1 MRTNRKPP
9 PPKAFSRNRIAA
21 LVLLLLAAV
30 LGYFVYERLGMRMGG
45 SPSSLRSPYATED
58 EWIVGEIV
66 RDIAEMAA
74 HAQGASLDSVEVSQ
88 EHAPGNP
95 LPAVRLDV
103 RAGALARYEG
113 TLSFDRWLWSPESYA
128 PAAAALIGPGLPA
141 SSRETSIAEA
151 LLDARAPVLEKES
164 ARVSELLAA
173 DMRDPLAH
181 EEAALVLAAL
191 ALREAAY
198 AFDDVR
204 FLLGRITA
212 HLAVARSLR
221 GAESQGHAGAIA
233 EAALLA
239 LGGRQ
244 QEALEAIERLRGAPS
259 PAALAWRN
267 ALTMYTTS
275 DWRGRPEGPES
286 PEDNDSLLERVQR
299 FRAMVTALGSAA
311 AISRFEDEARTQL
324 PDWGRIVTW
333 AYCCAA
339 SDSSFITTQM
349 ERELAELQEVWS
361 LARDD
366 RMSPVNVTEALNVPA
381 GRLLGENGPRVLGWG
396 TWAALYQRH
405 IAGLLVAAHEI
416 LDESLGMPDS
426 AAEYSH
432 DARLVFSGLT
442 LDPVVEVRRSRKAGA
457 RVEDTI
463 GMDDVIELAR
473 RSPEVLNARN
483 WEFLADSALH
493 MMRKRGMP
501 QAERW
506 FSRAVLE
513 TSVIDTPFRMRLL
526 RNVIGEPKAVE
537 TALLGFAPHHPVVV
551 DVVLEHLPPAE
562 KTLDRVS
569 REVGARVEYDLV
581 ALRKLEEAADKEPEK
596 GIPIRERMC
605 DLDRN
610 ECADLGWAF
619 VRLGRPVE
627 AAASFQRAVDEAP
640 DRIGV
645 CNNVNWLVNYYYDQG
660 RVEEARTIADM
671 AADVYCGWGLYT
683 RAYLSERMGQPV
695 EAERLYVANAE
706 RYDGEEPVSYF
717 LAGFYYRMARVQK
730 DGEYEARL
738 GELLSRVFPEGLEP
752 LPSTHD
758 PSPPTDGLLIDGKSD
773 WLEYAGLR
781 GSDVIVGLDGFR
793 VRSLPQYDVVRNFQA
808 LPSNATEMRLRVF
821 RQTQYLDITARLL
834 GRRFGVRVRTY
845 GTPGP
850 SFQYR

>member
-9 PPKAFSRNRIAA
+9 PPKPSSRNRIAA

-30 LGYFVYERLGMRMGG
+30 LGFFVYERLGMRMGG
-45 SPSSLRSPYATED
+45 SPSSLRSTYATED

-74 HAQGASLDSVEVSQ
+74 HANAADLDSVEVSQ
-88 EHAPGNP
+88 DHAPGNP

-103 RAGALARYEG
+103 RAGAGARYEG

-128 PAAAALIGPGLPA
+128 PAAAALLGPGLPA
-141 SSRETSIAEA
+141 SSRESTTPEA
-151 LLDARAPVLEKES
+151 LLDMRAAVLETES
-164 ARVSELLAA
+164 ARVSALLAA

-181 EEAALVLAAL
+181 EEAALVLAAF
-191 ALREAAY
+191 ALRESAY
-198 AFDDVR
+198 TFDDVR

-221 GAESQGHAGAIA
+221 GAEPPGLAGAIA

-244 QEALEAIERLRGAPS
+244 QEALDSIERLPGTSR
-259 PAALAWRN
+259 AALSWRN

-275 DWRGRPEGPES
+275 DWRGRPETPES
-286 PEDNDSLLERVQR
+286 SDSLLERVQR
-299 FRAMVTALGSAA
+299 FRALVTALGSSAA
-311 AISRFEDEARTQL
+311 VSRFEEAQGSQL

-366 RMSPVNVTEALNVPA
+366 RMSPGNVAEALNVPA

-396 TWAALYQRH
+396 TWAAFYQRH

-416 LDESLGMPDS
+416 LDESLGMPES
-426 AAEYSH
+426 AAEFSH
-432 DARLVFSGLT
+432 DARQVFSGLT

-463 GMDDVIELAR
+463 GMDEGIELAR
-473 RSPEVLNARN
+473 RSPEVLNARS

-513 TSVIDTPFRMRLL
+513 TSVLETPSRVRLL
-526 RNVIGEPKAVE
+526 GDAVGKPNSVE
-537 TALLGFAPHHPVVV
+537 TALVGFAPHHPAVV
-551 DVVLEHLPPAE
+551 DIVLKRLPPEE
-562 KTLDRVS
+562 KTLDRVT
-569 REVGARVEYDLV
+569 REVGARVEYDIE
-581 ALRKLEEAADKEPEK
+581 ALRKLEEAADKEGEK

-627 AAASFQRAVDEAP
+627 AAAAFQRMVDEAP

-645 CNNVNWLVNYYYDQG
+645 CNNANWLVSYHYDQG
-660 RVEEARTIADM
+660 RVEEARTLADM
-671 AADVYCGWGLYT
+671 AADVYCSWGLYT

-695 EAERLYVANAE
+695 EAERVYVAKAE
-706 RYDGEEPVSYF
+706 RYDGEEPVSYA

-730 DGEYEARL
+730 DGEYEGRL
-738 GELLSRVFPEGLEP
+738 EELLSGVFPQGLET

-758 PSPPTDGLLIDGKSD
+758 AAPPTDGVLIDGKSD
-773 WLEYAGLR
+773 WLEHAGLR

-808 LPSNATEMRLRVF
+808 LPSDATEMRLRVW
-821 RQTQYLDITARLL
+821 RQTQYLDVTTRLL
-834 GRRFGVRVRTY
+834 GRRFGVRVRTN

-850 SFQYR
+850 SFLYR

>member
-1 MRTNRKPP
+1 MR
-9 PPKAFSRNRIAA
+9 
-21 LVLLLLAAV
+21 AV
-30 LGYFVYERLGMRMGG
+30 
-45 SPSSLRSPYATED
+45 
-58 EWIVGEIV
+58 
-66 RDIAEMAA
+66 
-74 HAQGASLDSVEVSQ
+74 
-88 EHAPGNP
+88 
-95 LPAVRLDV
+95 
-103 RAGALARYEG
+103 
-113 TLSFDRWLWSPESYA
+113 
-128 PAAAALIGPGLPA
+128 
-141 SSRETSIAEA
+141 
-151 LLDARAPVLEKES
+151 VLEKENARLS
-164 ARVSELLAA
+164 ALLAG

-181 EEAALVLAAL
+181 EEAALLLAAF
-191 ALREAAY
+191 ALRESAY

-221 GAESQGHAGAIA
+221 GDAPPSLAGAIA

-244 QEALEAIERLRGAPS
+244 QEALEAIERLPGTSR
-259 PAALAWRN
+259 AALSWRN

-275 DWRGRPEGPES
+275 DWRGRPETPES
-286 PEDNDSLLERVQR
+286 HKGSDSLLERVQR
-299 FRAMVTALGSAA
+299 FRAMVTALGSSAA
-311 AISRFEDEARTQL
+311 VSRFGEAQGSPL

-366 RMSPVNVTEALNVPA
+366 RMSPGNAAEALNVPA
-381 GRLLGENGPRVLGWG
+381 GRLLGDNGPRVLGWG
-396 TWAALYQRH
+396 TWAAFYQRH

-416 LDESLGMPDS
+416 LDESLAMPES
-426 AAEYSH
+426 AVAFSH
-432 DARLVFSGLT
+432 DARQVFSGLT

-463 GMDDVIELAR
+463 GMDEGIELAR
-473 RSPEVLNARN
+473 RSPEVLSARS
-483 WEFLADSALH
+483 WEFLADTALH

-501 QAERW
+501 QAELW

-513 TSVIDTPFRMRLL
+513 TSILDTPSRVRLL
-526 RNVIGEPKAVE
+526 GDAAGKPNSVE
-537 TALLGFAPHHPVVV
+537 TSLAGFAPHHPAVV
-551 DVVLEHLPPAE
+551 DIVLKRLPPEE
-562 KTLDRVS
+562 KTLDRVT
-569 REVGARVEYDLV
+569 REVGARVEYDIE
-581 ALRKLEEAADKEPEK
+581 ALRKLEEAADKEGEK

-627 AAASFQRAVDEAP
+627 AAAAFQRMVDEAP

-645 CNNVNWLVNYYYDQG
+645 CNHANWLVNYQYDQG
-660 RVEEARTIADM
+660 RVEEARTLADM
-671 AADVYCGWGLYT
+671 AADVYCAWGLYT

-695 EAERLYVANAE
+695 EAERGYVARAE
-706 RYDGEEPVSYF
+706 RYDGEEPVSYP
-717 LAGFYYRMARVQK
+717 LVGFYYRMARVRK
-730 DGEYEARL
+730 DMKYEPRL
-738 GELLSRVFPEGLEP
+738 EELLSRVFPAGLEP
-752 LPSTHD
+752 LPETPD
-758 PSPPTDGLLIDGKSD
+758 ASPPTDGLLIDGKSD

-808 LPSNATEMRLRVF
+808 LPSDATEMRLRVW
-821 RQTQYLDITARLL
+821 RQTQYLDVTTRLL

>member
-1 MRTNRKPP
+1 MRTYRNRNR
-9 PPKAFSRNRIAA
+9 PKASSRNRVAV

-30 LGYFVYERLGMRMGG
+30 LGFFVYERLGIRMGG
-45 SPSSLRSPYATED
+45 SPSSLRSAYATEED
-58 EWIVGEIV
+58 WIVGEIV

-74 HAQGASLDSVEVSQ
+74 HAEAASLDSVEVSQ

-95 LPAVRLDV
+95 IPAARLDV
-103 RAGALARYEG
+103 RAGAGARYEG
-113 TLSFDRWLWSPESYA
+113 TLAFDRWLWSPESYA
-128 PAAAALIGPGLPA
+128 PAATALLGPGLPA
-141 SSRETSIAEA
+141 STRESSIVEA
-151 LLDARAPVLEKES
+151 LLDARAAVLEKES

-221 GAESQGHAGAIA
+221 GAESPGLAGAIA
-233 EAALLA
+233 EVALLA

-244 QEALEAIERLRGAPS
+244 QEALEAIERLSDASS

-267 ALTMYTTS
+267 ALYMYTTS
-275 DWRGRPEGPES
+275 DWRGLPEGPEGS
-286 PEDNDSLLERVQR
+286 DSLLERVQR
-299 FRAMVTALGSAA
+299 FRALVAALGSAA
-311 AISRFEDEARTQL
+311 AVSRFEEAQGSQL

-333 AYCCAA
+333 AYCCDA

-361 LARDD
+361 LSRDD
-366 RMSPVNVTEALNVPA
+366 RMSPGNAAEALNVPA
-381 GRLLGENGPRVLGWG
+381 GRLLGENGPRVLRWG
-396 TWAALYQRH
+396 TWAAFYQRH

-416 LDESLGMPDS
+416 LDESLAMPES

-432 DARLVFSGLT
+432 EARQVFSGLA

-463 GMDDVIELAR
+463 GMDESIELAR

-483 WEFLADSALH
+483 WEFLADTALH

-513 TSVIDTPFRMRLL
+513 TSVLDTPFRVRLL
-526 RNVIGEPKAVE
+526 RNVTSEPKAVE
-537 TALLGFAPHHPVVV
+537 TALLGFAPHHPAVV
-551 DVVLEHLPPAE
+551 DMVLERLPPEE
-562 KTLDRVS
+562 KTLDRVT
-569 REVGARVEYDLV
+569 REVGARVEYDLE
-581 ALRKLEEAADKEPEK
+581 ALRKLEEAADKEGEK

-627 AAASFQRAVDEAP
+627 AAAAFQRMVDEAP

-645 CNNVNWLVNYYYDQG
+645 CNNANWLVNYYYDQG
-660 RVEEARTIADM
+660 RVEEARTLADM
-671 AADVYCGWGLYT
+671 AADVYCSWGLYT

-695 EAERLYVANAE
+695 EAERTYVAKAE
-706 RYDGEEPVSYF
+706 RYDGEEPVSYA
-717 LAGFYYRMARVQK
+717 LAGFYYRMARVEK
-730 DGEYEARL
+730 DGEPSEYDARL
-738 GELLSRVFPEGLEP
+738 EELLSRVFPEGLEP
-752 LPSTHD
+752 LPEALD
-758 PSPPTDGLLIDGKSD
+758 ASPPTDGLLIDGKSD

-808 LPSNATEMRLRVF
+808 LPSDATEMRLRVF
-821 RQTQYLDITARLL
+821 RQTQYLDITTRLL